1 MFFKSKKFLAAS
13 MLLSMMA
20 FAAAGCG
27 GGDKKAEAP
36 KKDAAKVYNVGIVQ
50 IVQHEA
56 LDDSRKGFIEGMK
69 NKGFTEGKNVKYDIQ
84 NAQGDQS
91 NLQTIAQRFVNNKVD
106 LICAIST
113 PAAQTVANAT
123 KTIPIVG
130 NAITSFETAKLV
142 KSDKKP
148 DTNVTGANDMAPV
161 AAQIDLALKLKPQTK
176 KAGLMFTSSEL
187 NSQIQINMAKDQLK
201 KKGVDFVEGS
211 VNTVNDIQ
219 EIARSL
225 ISKGADFIYVPTDN
239 IIASAMPAL
248 VAITNEAKIP
258 VVAADGILL
267 KKGATASV
275 NIEFYKLGVVSGEM
289 AGDIL
294 LGKAKPQDMP
304 IASQKEFNPT
314 INKAQA
320 EKLGIKIPEDL
331 AKFAK

>member
-1 MFFKSKKFLAAS
+1 MYFKSRKMLAVG

-27 GGDKKAEAP
+27 GDKKAEAP
-36 KKDAAKVYNVGIVQ
+36 KKEEAKVYNVGIVQ

-69 NKGFTEGKNVKYDIQ
+69 NKGFVEGKNVKYDQQ

-113 PAAQTVANAT
+113 PAAQTMASAT

-130 NAITSFETAKLV
+130 NAITSYETAKLV

-176 KAGLMFTSSEL
+176 KAGLMFTSSEV

-201 KKGVDFVEGS
+201 KKGIAFEEGS
-211 VNTVNDIQ
+211 VNSVNDIQ
-219 EIARSL
+219 EVARSL
-225 ISKGADFIYVPTDN
+225 ISKGVEFIYVPTDN
-239 IIASAMPAL
+239 IIASATPAL
-248 VAITNEAKIP
+248 VAIANEAKVP
-258 VVAADGILL
+258 VIAADGILL
-267 KKGATASV
+267 KMGATASV

-294 LGKAKPQDMP
+294 LGKSKPQDMP
-304 IASQKEFNPT
+304 IASQKEFNPV

-331 AKFAK
+331 VKFAK

>member
-1 MFFKSKKFLAAS
+1 MFFKSKKVLAAG

-36 KKDAAKVYNVGIVQ
+36 KKTETKIYNVGIVQ
-50 IVQHEA
+50 IVEHEA
-56 LDDSRKGFIEGMK
+56 LDDSRRGFIEGMK
-69 NKGFTEGKNVKYDIQ
+69 NKGFVEGKNVKYDKQ

-113 PAAQTVANAT
+113 PAAQTMANAT

-161 AAQIDLALKLKPQTK
+161 AAQIDLGLTLKPQTK
-176 KAGLMFTSSEL
+176 KVGLMFTSSEL
-187 NSQIQINMAKDQLK
+187 NSHIQINMAKDQLK
-201 KKGVDFVEGS
+201 KKGVAFEEGS

-225 ISKGADFIYVPTDN
+225 ISKGVDFIYVPTDN
-239 IIASAMPAL
+239 IIASATPAL

-258 VVAADGILL
+258 VIAADGILL

-294 LGKAKPQDMP
+294 LGKSKPQDMP
-304 IASQKEFNPT
+304 IASQKEFNPV

-320 EKLGIKIPEDL
+320 EKLGIKIPDNL

>member
-1 MFFKSKKFLAAS
+1 MFFKSKKMLATG

-36 KKDAAKVYNVGIVQ
+36 KKEAAKVYNVGIVQ

-69 NKGFTEGKNVKYDIQ
+69 NKGFVEGKNVKYDPQ

-113 PAAQTVANAT
+113 PAAQTMANAT

-161 AAQIDLALKLKPQTK
+161 AAQIDLGLKLKPQTK
-176 KAGLMFTSSEL
+176 KVGLMFTSSEL
-187 NSQIQINMAKDQLK
+187 NSHIQINMAKDQLK

-211 VNTVNDIQ
+211 VNSVNDIQ
-219 EIARSL
+219 EVARSL
-225 ISKGADFIYVPTDN
+225 ISKGAEFIYVPTDN
-239 IIASAMPAL
+239 IIASATPAL
-248 VAITNEAKIP
+248 VTIADEAKIP
-258 VVAADGILL
+258 VIAADGILL

-294 LGKAKPQDMP
+294 LGKSKPQDMP
-304 IASQKEFNPT
+304 IASQKEFNPV

-331 AKFAK
+331 AKYAK